1 MDLNI
6 YEYFQTCISVLL
18 ISMFAITGFNCM
30 RLLYINKINNSII
43 KFDSISLVGKKEL
56 NGKRKP
62 LWGRKV
68 G

>member
-1 MDLNI
+1 M
-6 YEYFQTCISVLL
+6 
-18 ISMFAITGFNCM
+18 SMFAITGFNCI
-30 RLLYINKINNSII
+30 RLLYINNINNSII
-43 KFDSISLVGKKEL
+43 KFDPISLVGKKEL